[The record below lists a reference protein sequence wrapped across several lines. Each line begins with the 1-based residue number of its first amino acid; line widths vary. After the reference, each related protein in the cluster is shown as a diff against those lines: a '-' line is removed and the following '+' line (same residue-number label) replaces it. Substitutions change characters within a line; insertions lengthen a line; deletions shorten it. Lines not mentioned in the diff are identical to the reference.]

1 MKKQP
6 DFEQMYFDFVDMY
19 SSEANKHLN
28 TVVEL
33 NWANIQ
39 RDELEARVEQLEQQL
54 ASATTEPL
62 PVADPFSHDQTL
74 ASSSHTTQPSDW
86 KQSVLQLQPVV
97 NQIGA
102 VALGT
107 MVLLVGVLCIRRRVV
122 MSRLS
127 SIDPRWRQR
136 EKVA

>member
-1 MKKQP
+1 MNNQP
-6 DFEQMYFDFVDMY
+6 DYEQMYFDFVDMY

-54 ASATTEPL
+54 ASATAEPL
-62 PVADPFSHDQTL
+62 PVADPFSHDQAP
-74 ASSSHTTQPSDW
+74 ASSSHTTQPTDW